1 VSYASLKLKQPIRLP
16 REVRRLGMWVK
27 GNSCWGRV
35 YWEFLD
41 AHGERYFSAADET
54 SGWEVSDWRDRSAIN
69 FDGWNFISLEVPK
82 RYPGGFHMPAD
93 RDWSYHGGDLD
104 GVVQH
109 PITVTRVVVALRD
122 RQVYLT
128 NLVPARSRSVRL
140 GSLLAGD

>member
-1 VSYASLKLKQPIRLP
+1 
-16 REVRRLGMWVK
+16 
-27 GNSCWGRV
+27 
-35 YWEFLD
+35 
-41 AHGERYFSAADET
+41 
-54 SGWEVSDWRDRSAIN
+54 
-69 FDGWNFISLEVPK
+69 
-82 RYPGGFHMPAD
+82 MPTD

-128 NLVPARSRSVRL
+128 DLVPARSRSVRL